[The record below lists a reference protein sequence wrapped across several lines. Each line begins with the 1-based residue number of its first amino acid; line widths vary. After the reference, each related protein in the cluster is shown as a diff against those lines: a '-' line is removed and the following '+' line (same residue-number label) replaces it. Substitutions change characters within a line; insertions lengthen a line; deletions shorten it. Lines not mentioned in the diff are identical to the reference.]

1 MRGGAPRSS
10 GANQSWDAFP
20 AGRVE
25 KTTSYLAA
33 KQHDKEATRQ
43 RDLLAAKLSPD
54 DVAKAEASASSW
66 KPKSAVIQNPK
77 LVH

>member
-1 MRGGAPRSS
+1 MDQDNVKAYF
-10 GANQSWDAFP
+10 WL
-20 AGRVE
+20 
-25 KTTSYLAA
+25 TLAA

-54 DVAKAEASASSW
+54 DVAKAEASSSSW
-66 KPKSAVIQNPK
+66 RPKSAAVQNPR